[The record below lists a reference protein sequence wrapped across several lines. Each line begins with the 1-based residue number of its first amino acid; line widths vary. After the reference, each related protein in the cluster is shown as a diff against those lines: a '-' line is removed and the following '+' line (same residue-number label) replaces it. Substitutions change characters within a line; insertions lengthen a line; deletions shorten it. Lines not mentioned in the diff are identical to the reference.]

1 MLIQTHKIKK
11 WYVLYTKP
19 KWEKKVDG
27 VLLKKEIESWC
38 PLQKIQKQWS
48 DRKKIIEEPLFRS
61 YVFVRI
67 NEDERIKVLQTEG
80 VINFVHYLHKPAIIR
95 EEEIGVIKSYLLEK
109 DAKLSVQSQ
118 QSFQMNDKIIV
129 RQGIFMDNTGTVIR
143 SGSKKIYVQLESL
156 GQIMIV
162 EFPVNYV
169 SSLFNGL

>member
-1 MLIQTHKIKK
+1 MLIQIDKIIKK

-19 KWEKKVDG
+19 RWEKKVHSL
-27 VLLKKEIESWC
+27 LLKKEIESWC

-48 DRKKIIEEPLFRS
+48 DRKKIVEEPLFRS

-80 VINFVHYLHKPAIIR
+80 VINFVHYLQKPAVIR
-95 EEEIGVIKSYLLEK
+95 NEEIALIKSYLLKK

-118 QSFQMNDKIIV
+118 SSFQINDKIIV
-129 RQGIFMDNTGTVIR
+129 RQGIFMDNTGIVLR

-162 EFPVNYV
+162 EFPINYV
-169 SSLFNGL
+169 SSIL